1 MIKDIHPDKEGLT
14 EQVENA
20 PPARTETHHV
30 SKVTAQLIK
39 PVLGRSHG
47 LATRLQQSPN
57 LFHNLALLLPSRNLT
72 LDPQSQLIRPL
83 LIIEGRSIVV
93 WKPGMDMYDLNSVYV
108 ASRERSEDSRDW

>member
-30 SKVTAQLIK
+30 SKVTAKLIK

-72 LDPQSQLIRPL
+72 LDPQSQLIRPSNRIPRHVFGIANHRGQEHSSL
-83 LIIEGRSIVV
+83 EAGHGHV
-93 WKPGMDMYDLNSVYV
+93 
-108 ASRERSEDSRDW
+108 